1 MRWYLKNVK
10 TRVFIKLIT
19 DGLVCNVY
27 YLPQPKMK
35 NIPVISITFTGFT
48 VIAPSDFS
56 EQASS
61 GGQNFCFQCTSNPE
75 SMINLILK
83 IEYMFELESFVYY
96 LFLVCEK
103 QNRIYDVVYLLL
115 VELFNPG
122 VIFWKCKSKTLRKK
136 FFS

>member
-1 MRWYLKNVK
+1 M
-10 TRVFIKLIT
+10 
-19 DGLVCNVY
+19 CNVY

-83 IEYMFELESFVYY
+83 IEYMFELLIYELIIEY
-96 LFLVCEK
+96 LYNNLK
-103 QNRIYDVVYLLL
+103 LAKNRI
-115 VELFNPG
+115 E
-122 VIFWKCKSKTLRKK
+122 SAT
-136 FFS
+136 